1 MSQTAHTAILDLD
14 SETLQDEVWG
24 KNKQKR

>member
-1 MSQTAHTAILDLD
+1 MSLTAHTAVLGLD